1 MTSPKD
7 EYAHKPFSER
17 VMHWLTTTNH
27 KEIGKLYMATG
38 LAFFVIGGLFA
49 LLIRLQ
55 LMFPDSTF
63 LVPGNPAETAKA
75 FNSLFTLHGTVMIFL
90 FAMPFIFGFANYVCP
105 LQIGARDL
113 AFPRLNA
120 LSYWLLIPGGLTIL
134 IAVPLGG
141 GADVGWTGYAPYSGA
156 PTSARPG
163 VDLWLMGQTVL
174 GVSSTLTAVNFLVMI
189 LRMRAPGVSLFRMP
203 LFTWSILVTVFLL
216 LLAIPVFT
224 VALVMLYL
232 DRNLGTDFFNPAA
245 NADPLLWQHLFWY
258 FGHPEV
264 YILVLPAFGVISEVI
279 STFSGRPIY
288 GYRSMVYAIA
298 GIGIVSY
305 VVWGH
310 HMFTTSMDPRMRFI
324 FMITTMLVA
333 VPTGIKIFNWL
344 ATILG
349 GRIRFKTPMLFAL
362 GFIGMF
368 TLGGITGI
376 VLASVPLDYHLQ
388 ETYYVVAHFHYVIFG
403 GTIMSFFA
411 GIYYWWPKMTGRMY
425 NEKVGVIHFA
435 ILLIGFNMT
444 FFPMHELGIMGMN
457 RRISTYPAATGFGPL
472 NYWASV
478 GAFLIAA
485 SVLLMLLNLLWSR
498 KHGAK
503 AGDDPWGGWSLEWVT
518 SSPPPPETFVRIPV
532 LRVAE
537 PLPPEPRTAKGFFS
551 SKVREKRRSPSATV
565 TVSTISVVASG
576 VKPAPAAKKG
586 GE

>member
-1 MTSPKD
+1 
-7 EYAHKPFSER
+7 
-17 VMHWLTTTNH
+17 MHWLTTTNH
-27 KEIGKLYMATG
+27 KEIGILYMATG
-38 LAFFVIGGLFA
+38 FAFFIIAGIFA
-49 LLIRLQ
+49 LLMRVQ
-55 LMFPDSTF
+55 LMFPDATF
-63 LVPGNPAETAKA
+63 LAPGDAAETARR
-75 FNSLFTLHGTVMIFL
+75 FNSLFTLHGTVMVFL
-90 FAMPFIFGFANYVCP
+90 FAMPFIFGFANYVTP

-113 AFPRLNA
+113 AYPRLNA

-156 PTSARPG
+156 PTSSRPG

-189 LRMRAPGVSLFRMP
+189 LRMRAPGVTLFRMP

-279 STFSGRPIY
+279 ATFSGRPIY
-288 GYRSMVYAIA
+288 GYKSMVYAIA

-310 HMFTTSMDPRMRFI
+310 HMFTTSMDPRLRYI
-324 FMITTMLVA
+324 FMLTTMLVA

-344 ATILG
+344 ATLLG

-376 VLASVPLDYHLQ
+376 VLASVPIDFHLQ

-425 NEKVGVIHFA
+425 NEKVGVLHFA
-435 ILLIGFNMT
+435 LLLIGFNLT

-457 RRISTYPAATGFGPL
+457 RRIATYPASTGFGPL
-472 NYWASV
+472 NYWATI
-478 GAFLIAA
+478 GAFMIAL
-485 SVLLMLLNLLWSR
+485 SVLFMVYNLLWSR

-518 SSPPPPETFVRIPV
+518 SSPPPPESFVRIPV
-532 LRVAE
+532 LTVAPPLPAE
-537 PLPPEPRTAKGFFS
+537 PGKGFFG
-551 SKVREKRRSPSATV
+551 SKVRDKRPVPGPAA
-565 TVSTISVVASG
+565 TVSTISVVAASG
-576 VKPAPAAKKG
+576 VPANRTSKRSR
-586 GE
+586 